1 MKNVFDFGK
10 YFHQTFP
17 PTPAYIG
24 RILSIAQGKPRSV
37 REIADLTGIPQGK
50 SSGKVVP
57 HLKYAVYMGLI
68 ESDITAPMLT
78 PLGEIIR
85 TEDWACSEPLTQ
97 WLLHC
102 RLASCTGAP
111 MWYYFVRM
119 LLNQNQ
125 QGISRAYL
133 LEQMQIQFGITKFPP
148 LLTTYQEFSAIDYLS
163 TDSKTTIAIAP
174 QRIEQNYLYLYG
186 YVLLHEWEAALPR
199 TSEITA
205 DELNALA
212 CATVL
217 GLTEN
222 QWFEVLEMLASH
234 GICRI
239 NKQLSPFT
247 LVRLAD
253 TQMIIP
259 KLYTLL
265 L

>member
-1 MKNVFDFGK
+1 MAASL
-10 YFHQTFP
+10 P
-17 PTPAYIG
+17 PHFLHRCAY
-24 RILSIAQGKPRSV
+24 
-37 REIADLTGIPQGK
+37 
-50 SSGKVVP
+50 VV
-57 HLKYAVYMGLI
+57 LLCSYA
-68 ESDITAPMLT
+68 
-78 PLGEIIR
+78 
-85 TEDWACSEPLTQ
+85 SEPEPAR
-97 WLLHC
+97 H
-102 RLASCTGAP
+102 LAGLPAGTNANSV
-111 MWYYFVRM
+111 WH
-119 LLNQNQ
+119 
-125 QGISRAYL
+125 
-133 LEQMQIQFGITKFPP
+133 
-148 LLTTYQEFSAIDYLS
+148 QEFSAIDYLS